1 MTPPRAAKLFRISN
15 FKFRVFIV
23 VTTLLIAGATALPLQ
38 TNLAKI
44 RMTAGFTAPSLDL
57 SLRARVGQL
66 SFLAALSGFRS
77 FIAAVDWIEAHIA
90 WQNTEWGRMAGLID
104 TVTTLQPHSTLYWD
118 MGAWHMAW
126 NAAINAR
133 NNEAAEP
140 SEALRIRSER
150 QYVELGRS
158 MLEEGIKNNP
168 TNRLLY
174 ERLGLLLSQRA
185 GDHCAAAKAY
195 AKSASFPDAPAYV
208 KRLAAYEL
216 DQCPDSER
224 EAYDALL
231 AVYNLGPD
239 ERKPTVISRLKELE
253 ENLGIPPADRIK
265 EDAVE

>member
-1 MTPPRAAKLFRISN
+1 MSPDRAAKPSLVSH
-15 FKFRVFIV
+15 FKFRVFI
-23 VTTLLIAGATALPLQ
+23 TLAALLIAGATALPLQ

-44 RMTAGFTAPSLDL
+44 RAAAGFTAPSLDL
-57 SLRARVGQL
+57 SLRERVGQL

-90 WQNTEWGRMAGLID
+90 WQDTEWGRMAGLID

-140 SEALRIRSER
+140 SEALRIRKER
-150 QYVELGRS
+150 QYVALGRS
-158 MLEEGIKNNP
+158 MLEDGIRNNP
-168 TNRLLY
+168 TNRILP

-185 GDHCAAAKAY
+185 GDHAGAASAY
-195 AKSASFPDAPAYV
+195 AQAASFPDAPAYV

-216 DQCPDSER
+216 DQSGGRDR
-224 EAYDALL
+224 EAYDALR
-231 AVYNLGPD
+231 AVYDLGPA
-239 ERKPTVISRLKELE
+239 ERKPTVIARLQDLE
-253 ENLGIPPADRIK
+253 EKLGIPPADRIK
-265 EDAVE
+265 DSPSE